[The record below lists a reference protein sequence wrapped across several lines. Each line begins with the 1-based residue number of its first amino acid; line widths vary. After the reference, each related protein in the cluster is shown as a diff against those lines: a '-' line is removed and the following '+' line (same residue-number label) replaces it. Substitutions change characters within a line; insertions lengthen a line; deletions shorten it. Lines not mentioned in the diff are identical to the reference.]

1 MGDDDGDDDNNVGG
15 GDDDDDD
22 DDVGG
27 DGTADSIFRGIC
39 LSLKQLSPDPQC
51 IRIMFRNW

>member
-15 GDDDDDD
+15 GDDDDD